1 MISARF
7 INPHTDFGFKYLFG
21 REETKGFLISLLN
34 EILKGERQIKELEF
48 MDKERVPRSYDDRT
62 ILYDVLCR
70 SDSGEEFIVEMQRKD
85 EGNFKDRCIYYE
97 SSLIATQGEQGRD
110 WNFRLI
116 PVYIIVLM
124 EFNVSRDEKLLRR
137 DVGLM
142 DMKTNELFSDKFRM
156 IFIDLNAMDKLEE
169 ECDTNF
175 ERWIYILKNMD
186 RLKEIPYKEVSDMW
200 ADFEVVADVGSMSR
214 AERRDY
220 ESSLN
225 SYRVL
230 LSAFEKTAEEGWEK
244 GLTEGRAQGLTEGRA
259 QGLTEGRAQGLV
271 EGRAEGR
278 AEGMT
283 EGKRVELVRMV
294 LNMKALG
301 LDEDAI
307 SKVSGLSVAEINEI
321 KP

>member
-21 REETKGFLISLLN
+21 REETKKFLISFLN
-34 EILKGERQIKELEF
+34 EILKGERRISELEF
-48 MDKERVPRSYDDRT
+48 MNKERVPRSYDDRT
-62 ILYDVLCR
+62 ILYDILCR

-97 SSLIATQGEQGRD
+97 SSLIATQGERGRD
-110 WNFRLI
+110 WNFSLV

-124 EFNVSRDEKLLRR
+124 EFNITKEEKLLRR

-142 DMKTNELFSDKFRM
+142 DMMTNELFSDKFRM
-156 IFIDLNAMDKLEE
+156 IFINLNAMDKLEV
-169 ECDTNF
+169 ECDNNF

-200 ADFEVVADVGSMSR
+200 ADFEVVADIGSMDR
-214 AERRDY
+214 EERRDY

-230 LSAFEKTAEEGWEK
+230 LSAFEKSAEEGRAEGLEK
-244 GLTEGRAQGLTEGRA
+244 
-259 QGLTEGRAQGLV
+259 
-271 EGRAEGR
+271 GRAEGR
-278 AEGMT
+278 AEGLEKGRA
-283 EGKRVELVRMV
+283 EGLAEGLAKGVEQGKLEELKRIAQ
-294 LNMKALG
+294 NMKLMG
-301 LDEDAI
+301 LDERAI
-307 SKVSGLSVAEINEI
+307 SEITGLSAEQI
-321 KP
+321 KLMNL